1 MAVLMQVETG
11 NFPRLMGRNL
21 PLVCARK
28 KGKGCFISLVAGT
41 SLELVFTTSVAVDWV
56 TCVLFFQSPL

>member
-1 MAVLMQVETG
+1 MAVLMWVETG

-28 KGKGCFISLVAGT
+28 EGKGCFISLVTGT
-41 SLELVFTTSVAVDWV
+41 SLELVFTSVAVDSV

>member
-1 MAVLMQVETG
+1 MAVLMWVETG

-21 PLVCARK
+21 LLVCARK
-28 KGKGCFISLVAGT
+28 EGKGSSISLVT
-41 SLELVFTTSVAVDWV
+41 DISLELVFTTSVAVDLV

>member
-1 MAVLMQVETG
+1 MWVETG

-21 PLVCARK
+21 LLVCARK
-28 KGKGCFISLVAGT
+28 EGKGCSISLVT
-41 SLELVFTTSVAVDWV
+41 DISLELVFTTSVAVDLV

>member
-1 MAVLMQVETG
+1 MWVETG

-21 PLVCARK
+21 LLACARK
-28 KGKGCFISLVAGT
+28 EGKGCSISLVT
-41 SLELVFTTSVAVDWV
+41 DISLELVFTTSVAVDLV